1 MNEDV
6 FNSRR
11 RYSRLQPPI
20 LLVEAAVSDA
30 TAVGE
35 SSLTPRSNTRR
46 LLQKV
51 KQGVTRRLSFFRL
64 SRSYDSAQDVK
75 LEGASLSPHIEN
87 AHSGVEEDVGSQPI
101 AAQIQHTPSGVDE
114 GAGLQS
120 VIVQIHNMTEEGSGL
135 QSVGTD
141 RRAAYETTDQTNT
154 FERIHT
160 EIESPGLDRFMNQ
173 RHGISTAT
181 SYPAQGTETIS
192 CDPLSYPHCLD
203 EMDKDGCSTSQA
215 LSLKDDHLVRINKP
229 LVPKDTD
236 DDDVYLSATSGD
248 REGFTDV
255 EDSLPENDDRDLVQ
269 SIKSMYRVL
278 DLVSERGS
286 GGLVDKIIIAQDS
299 LRTFINAIC
308 PGAYVS
314 MTNVDFS
321 ALDGLIVKPIG
332 IYGSKEEIVRLLVS
346 LGVVDDHVAAQL
358 VTNHSESSVSKPS
371 LRSGLYVVRT
381 NCEATSDEQMF
392 VIYWPEDATWDDSAP
407 SSVKRTRVTFMRY
420 LTTICDQVMAL
431 ISPEHARSVV
441 WSGQESED
449 TMEMDENQDEYDRM
463 FTFEVT
469 KTNEQE
475 EAIKPRPGFKAT
487 SSHITMPQAHPEM
500 TVDVGL
506 HMPYL
511 LHGETTQGFMTSSYL
526 PARKIAE
533 KWTRKSITRLQLSNW
548 LCNDSLQVNENLD
561 VNALHL
567 LLDAGLRDRFPQLC
581 NQWQQESADISSNV
595 WASNTLTEARTRRKL
610 EDDSPLLTPIFH
622 WALVDA
628 IIQKFPIF
636 THDFFP
642 YSTKN
647 EQDCPATQEPEH
659 ATESRLEQP
668 QPFLIYSLSS
678 SSPHS
683 KMSVQ
688 NSSKVQDE
696 LSTII
701 ELYPKIGE
709 ELRHTVQKL
718 CIETINSR
726 DFKSYKQRIYVA
738 QSLLRQF
745 PDIKMED
752 EDFLNFILHED
763 MRHVRESVRMMGRSA
778 SPYQQPKGL
787 INTALNGFNSFISSG
802 QDSQF
807 VDKTF
812 NEAEAAAS
820 AISDTQFLAELDD
833 TEKLPVLK
841 KVVAGT
847 RAAALAHFR
856 SLLMMQTTTL
866 AHLALHIQINKC
878 VAQFRREAASSEEK
892 QQADSRKRLI
902 ASFNAHSQI
911 DFHSHT
917 SLIDAIENGRGLWSL
932 APSSVQITGSREYFE
947 QPKLKFT
954 VHLMQLTAQ
963 DLHSL
968 QLDSSMVPSPKF
980 TNSFSFKLP
989 LGHSVVRAQLLPG
1002 EKILLATTDGFGSL
1016 TVYLEHLTA
1025 IEGALV
1031 HGGRGKKLHSNKI
1044 GEFVLAFDES
1054 KHMLSVVATE
1064 KLLLHVFVY
1073 DDSRVGFQAN
1083 GSAINLTQWYPEGT
1097 SIKHACFIYGG
1108 EELLLVDT
1116 LAQARVYSLTTM
1128 QFRPATLNL
1137 IQIPTAVYSTPDG
1150 SCLLTSHVH
1159 GSDLILTA
1167 YHWSTFGSTD
1177 GIPLEIPNLPLDQ
1190 PLLLTSLISRNIVH
1204 LVTLD
1209 INTRSCR
1216 SIALDITRK
1225 ATEFTFKERSTR
1237 GENAKSGNIAAHS
1250 CLIDCHAEVWTRFPV
1265 LTAIQRETITSS
1277 SKRCQRTL
1285 VFVTEQDDDRF
1296 IPHFHDLISTF
1307 ERTSKKPT
1315 GNLLKRID
1323 ASSTTRSAFRNSH
1336 LGGAE
1341 WSVSKFRA
1349 GEWLAEFLCL
1359 IPIQIA
1365 LTMENRFIPLKDG
1378 VYSTQLEKSLLGAE
1392 VNRIVD
1398 HLSFGWYESL
1408 FQSYMAKK
1416 PVKVVSSM
1424 GEQSVGKSFS
1434 LNHLVDTS
1442 FAGSAMRTTEG
1453 VWMSVTPTKDA
1464 LVVALDFEGVHSIER
1479 SAQEDTLLVLFNTAI
1494 SNLVLFRNNFALSR
1508 DITGL
1513 FQSFQSSATVL
1524 DPAANPNLFQSTLVI
1539 IIKDVVDS
1547 DTSDIAKE
1555 FALKFHKIVQDE
1567 QEANFISR
1575 LHAGQLNIIPWP
1587 VIESQ
1592 EFYKLF
1598 PALKRQLDK
1607 QKLTHNTAGEF
1618 LHVMKTLMAKL
1629 KANDWGALS
1638 QSMASHRAQ
1647 LLSVMLPNAL
1657 AFGLQEVDSC
1667 PEPLKNLDDGVPIDM
1682 PDTASE
1688 FSLVEGQQSSHEA
1701 ALHVLSRA
1709 WQDYDSRQHMAD
1721 VVWVGNLT
1729 AHIDNL
1735 IDLRIAHV
1743 REWISLNVAR
1753 FPSGQASI
1761 GDLMRTFGGAT
1772 IDLKSNLQL
1781 CKLKCASCELLCIQS
1796 RLHDGQHNCQ
1806 TSHTCIH
1813 SCDFCALF
1821 GETKACTMSAGHPG
1835 NHMCLVNAHLCGQ
1848 TCKLFGRQGCLNEC
1862 IKVIGHAEDDHL
1874 CAATVHA
1881 CGQPCELS
1889 KFRLA
1894 DGSTPTCRGICG
1906 TPIDVDHDQHQC
1918 DARLCSFPCQLCK
1931 RLCASA
1937 DHLHGLQDGAIHLC
1951 GEEHP
1956 CPKLCTADGI
1966 CEIETAPQS
1975 IEATFTGKH
1984 ETFQYTKYSQ
1994 VAKRLK
2000 CSKPIP
2006 PGLAAHEGK
2015 HNHSLDEKVV
2025 HFCRARCE
2033 HCGYYCTLPLGH
2045 PQQEHETR
2053 HGSMSSSQWA
2063 IDGPDGTSLE
2073 VEGRRFSS
2081 NDEGAPMM
2089 CNIVCQTLGRHV
2101 HIDYCRS
2108 QDVTSCRL
2116 DPEVLHISE
2125 RVSPTPDR
2133 PKDFLTHNLFWRR
2146 SGFKDPYSREE
2157 QANFAKCD
2165 AMCSGPEH
2173 TAAEGNA
2180 ARPSFCT
2187 LPLFHV
2193 PMDPDTP
2200 RASLGYISN
2209 DGHHFSCRNP
2219 VVMQQAFHVIFV
2231 ADRSRSMCRR
2241 DRQPLRNTPTSD
2253 KIIRSSNNRFGA
2265 VLSSLY
2271 SFWSARA
2278 AAVAGS
2284 QAARRDS
2291 YSVILFDQ
2299 SVVDA
2304 VVNDFSSSPD
2314 NLLDAVLRYQT
2325 SAGTNFTAA
2334 IQRAQ
2339 SVMEQCWSTERTPVI
2354 IFLSDG
2360 ESPIEDQIIQ
2370 DLCRS
2375 AVRLGKPLS
2384 FHSVSFGQDKHS
2396 SSLRRMSQIALEA
2409 QNNAPR
2415 DPLAPVAAT
2424 VLSTYSEALDTVQ
2437 LAETFLGI
2445 AHSLTKPRGFLIS
2458 NKDT

>member
-6 FNSRR
+6 FNSRTR

-75 LEGASLSPHIEN
+75 LEGASLSPHIEDT
-87 AHSGVEEDVGSQPI
+87 HSGVEEDVGSQPI
-101 AAQIQHTPSGVDE
+101 VAQVQHTPSGVDE

-120 VIVQIHNMTEEGSGL
+120 VVAQIHNITEEGSGL
-135 QSVGTD
+135 QS
-141 RRAAYETTDQTNT
+141 
-154 FERIHT
+154 
-160 EIESPGLDRFMNQ
+160 DRFMSQ

-181 SYPAQGTETIS
+181 SYSAQNTKPIS

-215 LSLKDDHLVRINKP
+215 LSLKNDHMVRIDKP
-229 LVPKDTD
+229 LVPKDT

-248 REGFTDV
+248 GEGSTDA
-255 EDSLPENDDRDLVQ
+255 EDSLPENDARDLVQ

-332 IYGSKEEIVRLLVS
+332 IYGSKEEIVRLLSS

-371 LRSGLYVVRT
+371 LRSGLYIVRT
-381 NCEATSDEQMF
+381 NCEATSDEQVF

-441 WSGQESED
+441 WSGQEGED

-463 FTFEVT
+463 FTFEVR

-487 SSHITMPQAHPEM
+487 SSHITTPQAHPEM

-506 HMPYL
+506 HMPCL

-548 LCNDSLQVNENLD
+548 LCNDSLRINENLD

-595 WASNTLTEARTRRKL
+595 LASNTSTEARTRRKL

-628 IIQKFPIF
+628 IIQKFPTF

-642 YSTKN
+642 YTAKN

-668 QPFLIYSLSS
+668 QPFLIHSLSS

-683 KMSVQ
+683 MMSMQ

-701 ELYPKIGE
+701 ELYPEIGE

-718 CIETINSR
+718 CIEKINSR

-778 SPYQQPKGL
+778 SPHQQPKGL

-807 VDKTF
+807 VDRTF
-812 NEAEAAAS
+812 NEAEVAAS

-866 AHLALHIQINKC
+866 THLALHIQINKC
-878 VAQFRREAASSEEK
+878 VAQFRREAVSSEEK
-892 QQADSRKRLI
+892 QQAESRKRLI

-911 DFHSHT
+911 DLHSHT

-932 APSSVQITGSREYFE
+932 APSSVQITGSRKYFE

-968 QLDSSMVPSPKF
+968 QLDSSVVPSPKF

-1002 EKILLATTDGFGSL
+1002 EKILLATIDGFGSL

-1054 KHMLSVVATE
+1054 KHVLSVVATE

-1097 SIKHACFIYGG
+1097 SIKHACFIHGG

-1116 LAQARVYSLTTM
+1116 LGQARVYSLTTM

-1177 GIPLEIPNLPLDQ
+1177 GIPLEIPDLPLDQ

-1225 ATEFTFKERSTR
+1225 VTEFTFKERSTR
-1237 GENAKSGNIAAHS
+1237 GENAKSGNIAAHN
-1250 CLIDCHAEVWTRFPV
+1250 CLIDCHAEVWTRFP
-1265 LTAIQRETITSS
+1265 
-1277 SKRCQRTL
+1277 RTL
-1285 VFVTEQDDDRF
+1285 VFVTEQDYDRF

-1323 ASSTTRSAFRNSH
+1323 VSSTTHSAFRNSH

-1464 LVVALDFEGVHSIER
+1464 LVVALDFEGMRDSVHSIER

-1657 AFGLQEVDSC
+1657 AFGLQEVDPC

-1729 AHIDNL
+1729 AHLDNL

-1761 GDLMRTFGGAT
+1761 GDLMRTFGA
-1772 IDLKSNLQL
+1772 
-1781 CKLKCASCELLCIQS
+1781 ASCS
-1796 RLHDGQHNCQ
+1796 A
-1806 TSHTCIH
+1806 
-1813 SCDFCALF
+1813 F
-1821 GETKACTMSAGHPG
+1821 KADCTMDSIIAR
-1835 NHMCLVNAHLCGQ
+1835 HLM
-1848 TCKLFGRQGCLNEC
+1848 LAYILAISVRYLER
-1862 IKVIGHAEDDHL
+1862 
-1874 CAATVHA
+1874 
-1881 CGQPCELS
+1881 P
-1889 KFRLA
+1889 RLA
-1894 DGSTPTCRGICG
+1894 R
-1906 TPIDVDHDQHQC
+1906 
-1918 DARLCSFPCQLCK
+1918 CQ
-1931 RLCASA
+1931 R
-1937 DHLHGLQDGAIHLC
+1937 DIQAI
-1951 GEEHP
+1951 
-1956 CPKLCTADGI
+1956 T
-1966 CEIETAPQS
+1966 
-1975 IEATFTGKH
+1975 
-1984 ETFQYTKYSQ
+1984 
-1994 VAKRLK
+1994 
-2000 CSKPIP
+2000 
-2006 PGLAAHEGK
+2006 
-2015 HNHSLDEKVV
+2015 
-2025 HFCRARCE
+2025 
-2033 HCGYYCTLPLGH
+2033 
-2045 PQQEHETR
+2045 
-2053 HGSMSSSQWA
+2053 
-2063 IDGPDGTSLE
+2063 
-2073 VEGRRFSS
+2073 
-2081 NDEGAPMM
+2081 
-2089 CNIVCQTLGRHV
+2089 
-2101 HIDYCRS
+2101 
-2108 QDVTSCRL
+2108 
-2116 DPEVLHISE
+2116 
-2125 RVSPTPDR
+2125 
-2133 PKDFLTHNLFWRR
+2133 
-2146 SGFKDPYSREE
+2146 
-2157 QANFAKCD
+2157 
-2165 AMCSGPEH
+2165 
-2173 TAAEGNA
+2173 
-2180 ARPSFCT
+2180 
-2187 LPLFHV
+2187 
-2193 PMDPDTP
+2193 
-2200 RASLGYISN
+2200 
-2209 DGHHFSCRNP
+2209 
-2219 VVMQQAFHVIFV
+2219 
-2231 ADRSRSMCRR
+2231 
-2241 DRQPLRNTPTSD
+2241 
-2253 KIIRSSNNRFGA
+2253 
-2265 VLSSLY
+2265 
-2271 SFWSARA
+2271 
-2278 AAVAGS
+2278 
-2284 QAARRDS
+2284 
-2291 YSVILFDQ
+2291 
-2299 SVVDA
+2299 
-2304 VVNDFSSSPD
+2304 
-2314 NLLDAVLRYQT
+2314 
-2325 SAGTNFTAA
+2325 
-2334 IQRAQ
+2334 
-2339 SVMEQCWSTERTPVI
+2339 
-2354 IFLSDG
+2354 
-2360 ESPIEDQIIQ
+2360 
-2370 DLCRS
+2370 
-2375 AVRLGKPLS
+2375 
-2384 FHSVSFGQDKHS
+2384 
-2396 SSLRRMSQIALEA
+2396 
-2409 QNNAPR
+2409 
-2415 DPLAPVAAT
+2415 
-2424 VLSTYSEALDTVQ
+2424 
-2437 LAETFLGI
+2437 
-2445 AHSLTKPRGFLIS
+2445 
-2458 NKDT
+2458 

>member
-1 MNEDV
+1 MNA
-6 FNSRR
+6 FGR
-11 RYSRLQPPI
+11 
-20 LLVEAAVSDA
+20 
-30 TAVGE
+30 T
-35 SSLTPRSNTRR
+35 
-46 LLQKV
+46 
-51 KQGVTRRLSFFRL
+51 
-64 SRSYDSAQDVK
+64 
-75 LEGASLSPHIEN
+75 
-87 AHSGVEEDVGSQPI
+87 HS
-101 AAQIQHTPSGVDE
+101 
-114 GAGLQS
+114 
-120 VIVQIHNMTEEGSGL
+120 
-135 QSVGTD
+135 
-141 RRAAYETTDQTNT
+141 
-154 FERIHT
+154 
-160 EIESPGLDRFMNQ
+160 EIELPGLDRFMSQ
-173 RHGISTAT
+173 HHRVSTLPAT
-181 SYPAQGTETIS
+181 TCSAQNTTTIS
-192 CDPLSYPHCLD
+192 CDPLSYPHRLD
-203 EMDKDGCSTSQA
+203 EMDKYGRSASRA
-215 LSLKDDHLVRINKP
+215 RSLKDDQIIQTDQP
-229 LVPKDTD
+229 LMSEDA
-236 DDDVYLSATSGD
+236 DDDVYLSAKSDDGENFMD
-248 REGFTDV
+248 AG
-255 EDSLPENDDRDLVQ
+255 DSLPHNDASDLVQ

-278 DLVSERGS
+278 DLISEQGS

-299 LRTFINAIC
+299 LRAFTNTIC

-321 ALDGLIVKPIG
+321 ALDGLFVKPIG
-332 IYGSKEEIVRLLVS
+332 IYGSKEEIVRLLSS
-346 LGVVDDHVAAQL
+346 LGVVDDHVVAQL
-358 VTNHSESSVSKPS
+358 VANHSESNISKPS
-371 LRSGLYVVRT
+371 LRSGLYIVRT
-381 NCEATSDEQMF
+381 KFEATSDEQLF
-392 VIYWPEDATWDDSAP
+392 IVYWPEDDTWNDSAP

-441 WSGQESED
+441 WSGQEDED

-463 FTFEVT
+463 FTFEVR

-487 SSHITMPQAHPEM
+487 SSYIAMPQAHPEM
-500 TVDVGL
+500 TVDLGL
-506 HMPYL
+506 HKPRL
-511 LHGETTQGFMTSSYL
+511 LHGETIQGFMTNSYL
-526 PARKIAE
+526 PARRITDE
-533 KWTRKSITRLQLSNW
+533 WTRKSITRLQLSNW
-548 LCNDSLQVNENLD
+548 LCNDGLRVNENLD
-561 VNALHL
+561 ANEVHL

-595 WASNTLTEARTRRKL
+595 RAFNASTEVRTKRKL

-628 IIQKFPIF
+628 IIQKFPTF
-636 THDFFP
+636 TYDSFP
-642 YSTKN
+642 YPTKN
-647 EQDCPATQEPEH
+647 MQGLPCNSRYIFCPINSFDNNALSRTGRTCYCSFLPDQVTDCLD
-659 ATESRLEQP
+659 R
-668 QPFLIYSLSS
+668 
-678 SSPHS
+678 
-683 KMSVQ
+683 
-688 NSSKVQDE
+688 

-701 ELYPKIGE
+701 ELYPEIGE

-718 CIETINSR
+718 RIEKINDR
-726 DFKSYKQRIYVA
+726 DFESSKERIFIA
-738 QSLLRQF
+738 QSLLRQS
-745 PDIKMED
+745 PDTKMKD
-752 EDFLNFILHED
+752 EDFLNVILHKD
-763 MRHVRESVRMMGRSA
+763 MRHVRESVRMIGRSA
-778 SPYQQPKGL
+778 SPHQQPKGL
-787 INTALNGFNSFISSG
+787 INTAWSGINSLISSG

-807 VDKTF
+807 VDEIF
-812 NEAEAAAS
+812 NNAEAAAS
-820 AISDTQFLAELDD
+820 AISDTQFLAELNDI
-833 TEKLPVLK
+833 EKLPVMK
-841 KVVAGT
+841 KVVADT

-856 SLLMMQTTTL
+856 SLLTMQATNLTR
-866 AHLALHIQINKC
+866 LALDVQISKC
-878 VAQFRREAASSEEK
+878 VARIRREAVGSEE
-892 QQADSRKRLI
+892 QQLAELRKKFI
-902 ASFNAHSQI
+902 ASFNAHSQMG
-911 DFHSHT
+911 FHSHT
-917 SLIDAIENGRGLWSL
+917 SLIDVIEDVRGLLSL
-932 APSSVQITGSREYFE
+932 AASSVQITGSREYFE
-947 QPKLKFT
+947 RPKLKFT
-954 VHLMQLTAQ
+954 VHPMQLTTQ

-968 QLDSSMVPSPKF
+968 QLDSSTIPSPKF
-980 TNSFSFKLP
+980 RNLYSFKLP
-989 LGHSVVRAQLLPG
+989 LGYSVVRAQLLPG
-1002 EKILLATTDGFGSL
+1002 EKILLVTTDRFGSL

-1031 HGGRGKKLHSNKI
+1031 HGGRGKKLNSDKI

-1054 KHMLSVVATE
+1054 KCVLSVVATE
-1064 KLLLHVFVY
+1064 KLLLHIFVY
-1073 DDSRVGFQAN
+1073 DDNRVGFQAN

-1097 SIKHACFIYGG
+1097 SIAHACFICGG

-1150 SCLLTSHVH
+1150 SCLITAHVH
-1159 GSDLILTA
+1159 GSNLKLTA

-1177 GIPLEIPNLPLDQ
+1177 GIPLEIPDLPLDQ
-1190 PLLLTSLISRNIVH
+1190 PLLLTSLTNRNIVH

-1209 INTRSCR
+1209 IDTRSCR

-1225 ATEFTFKERSTR
+1225 ATEFTFKERGTR
-1237 GENAKSGNIAAHS
+1237 GGNAKSANVAAYS
-1250 CLIDCHAEVWTRFPV
+1250 SLIDCHAEVWTRFPV

-1277 SKRCQRTL
+1277 SKRSQRTL
-1285 VFVTEQDDDRF
+1285 VFITEQDHHRF
-1296 IPHFHDLISTF
+1296 VPHFRDLISTF

-1323 ASSTTRSAFRNSH
+1323 VSSTTYSAFHNSH

-1365 LTMENRFIPLKDG
+1365 VTMENRFIPLKDG
-1378 VYSTQLEKSLLGAE
+1378 VYSTQLEKSLLGAD
-1392 VNRIVD
+1392 VNHIVD

-1479 SAQEDTLLVLFNTAI
+1479 STQEDTLLVLFNTAI

-1508 DITGL
+1508 NITGL
-1513 FQSFQSSATVL
+1513 FHSFQSSATVL

-1547 DTSDIAKE
+1547 DKADITKE
-1555 FALKFHKIVQDE
+1555 FALKFQKIVQDE

-1647 LLSVMLPNAL
+1647 LLSVMLHNAL
-1657 AFGLQEVDSC
+1657 AFGLQEVDPC

-1688 FSLVEGQQSSHEA
+1688 FSLAEGKQSSSREA
-1701 ALHVLSRA
+1701 ALHVLSHA

-1721 VVWVGNLT
+1721 VLWIENLT

-1735 IDLRIAHV
+1735 INLRVAHV
-1743 REWISLNVAR
+1743 REWISMNVAR

-1761 GDLMRTFGGAT
+1761 GELIRTFGSAT

-1781 CKLKCASCELLCIQS
+1781 CKLKCASCELLCVQS

-1806 TSHTCIH
+1806 TSHACIH

-1821 GETKACTMSAGHPG
+1821 GETKACTMS
-1835 NHMCLVNAHLCGQ
+1835 CIVNAHLCGQ
-1848 TCKLFGRQGCLNEC
+1848 VCKLFGRQGCLDEC
-1862 IKVIGHAEDDHL
+1862 TKVIGHAEDDHL

-1894 DGSTPTCRGICG
+1894 DRSTPPCRGICG

-1918 DARLCSFPCQLCK
+1918 GARLCSFPCQLCK

-1937 DHLHGLQDGAIHLC
+1937 DHLHGLQDSAIHLC

-1956 CPKLCTADGI
+1956 CPMQCIADGI

-1984 ETFQYTKYSQ
+1984 ETFQYTK
-1994 VAKRLK
+1994 VACLAKRLRCAK
-2000 CSKPIP
+2000 SIP
-2006 PGLAAHEGK
+2006 PGLVAHEGQ
-2015 HNHSLDEKVV
+2015 HNHSLDQRVV
-2025 HFCRARCE
+2025 HFCRAKCE

-2053 HGSMSSSQWA
+2053 HGSMSSSRWA
-2063 IDGPDGTSLE
+2063 IDGPDGTGLE

-2089 CNIVCQTLGRHV
+2089 CNIICQTLGRHV

-2108 QDVTSCRL
+2108 QDATPCIL
-2116 DPEVLHISE
+2116 NPEALHISK
-2125 RVSPTPDR
+2125 RVLPTPDR

-2173 TAAEGNA
+2173 TATEGNA
-2180 ARPSFCT
+2180 AQPSFCT

-2193 PMDPDTP
+2193 AMDPNTP
-2200 RASLGYISN
+2200 LARLGYVSN

-2219 VVMQQAFHVIFV
+2219 VVMQQAFHV
-2231 ADRSRSMCRR
+2231 DRSGSMRLT
-2241 DRQPLRNTPTSD
+2241 DRQPLRNTPASD
-2253 KIIRSSNNRFGA
+2253 KIIQSSNNRFGA

-2278 AAVAGS
+2278 AVVAGS
-2284 QAARRDS
+2284 QAVRRDS

-2314 NLLDAVLRYQT
+2314 NLLDAVLRYRT

-2339 SVMEQCWSTERTPVI
+2339 SVMEQHWSTERTPVI

-2360 ESPIEDQIIQ
+2360 ESPIENQTVQ
-2370 DLCRS
+2370 DLCRA
-2375 AVRLGKPLS
+2375 AVRLGKALS
-2384 FHSVSFGQDKHS
+2384 LHSVSFGRDKYS
-2396 SSLRRMSQIALEA
+2396 SSLRRMFQIALET

-2415 DPLAPVAAT
+2415 NPLASAASTVA
-2424 VLSTYSEALDTVQ
+2424 STYSEALDTVQ

-2445 AHSLTKPRGFLIS
+2445 ADSLTKPRGFLIS

>member
-11 RYSRLQPPI
+11 RSSRLQSP
-20 LLVEAAVSDA
+20 LQVEAAVSDA

-35 SSLTPRSNTRR
+35 TFATPRSNTRQ
-46 LLQKV
+46 LLQRV
-51 KQGVTRRLSFFRL
+51 KKGVTRKF
-64 SRSYDSAQDVK
+64 SAVK
-75 LEGASLSPHIEN
+75 LEGASLSPHPELQDE
-87 AHSGVEEDVGSQPI
+87 HSVVEEDAVPQPI
-101 AAQIQHTPSGVDE
+101 VAHVHHTLSCVDE

-120 VIVQIHNMTEEGSGL
+120 VATQVHNITSGIEERTSL
-135 QSVGTD
+135 QLVGVE
-141 RRAAYETTDQTNT
+141 RRAADEAADHMN
-154 FERIHT
+154 ILGMPHT
-160 EIESPGLDRFMNQ
+160 EIELPSLDQFTSQHHNV
-173 RHGISTAT
+173 STLPAT
-181 SYPAQGTETIS
+181 SCSTQSTKTIS
-192 CDPLSYPHCLD
+192 SDSLSYPHLLD
-203 EMDKDGCSTSQA
+203 EMDKDARSASQA
-215 LSLKDDHLVRINKP
+215 HSLKGDQILQTDKP
-229 LVPKDTD
+229 PVSEDA
-236 DDDVYLSATSGD
+236 DDDVYLSAKSDNGED
-248 REGFTDV
+248 STDA
-255 EDSLPENDDRDLVQ
+255 EDSLLDNDVRDLVQ

-321 ALDGLIVKPIG
+321 ALDSLIMKPIG
-332 IYGSKEEIVRLLVS
+332 IYGSKEEIVRLLLA
-346 LGVVDDHVAAQL
+346 LGVVDDHIAAQL
-358 VTNHSESSVSKPS
+358 VANHSESSVSKPN
-371 LRSGLYVVRT
+371 LRSGLYIVRT
-381 NCEATSDEQMF
+381 NCEATSDEQVF
-392 VIYWPEDATWDDSAP
+392 VVYWPEDATWDDSAP

-420 LTTICDQVMAL
+420 LTTICDQVKAL
-431 ISPEHARSVV
+431 ISPEHARSIV
-441 WSGQESED
+441 WCEQEGEN
-449 TMEMDENQDEYDRM
+449 TMEMDENQDEHDRM
-463 FTFEVT
+463 FTFEVR

-475 EAIKPRPGFKAT
+475 EAIKPRPGFKAA
-487 SSHITMPQAHPEM
+487 SSHIAMPQAHSEV
-500 TVDVGL
+500 TGNVGP
-506 HMPYL
+506 HKPWL

-526 PARKIAE
+526 PARRITD

-548 LCNDSLQVNENLD
+548 LCTDSLRINENLD

-581 NQWQQESADISSNV
+581 NEWQQESANISSNV
-595 WASNTLTEARTRRKL
+595 YACSTATQAGTRKKL
-610 EDDSPLLTPIFH
+610 EDNSSLLTPIFH

-628 IIQKFPIF
+628 IIQKFPTF
-636 THDFFP
+636 TYDSFP
-642 YSTKN
+642 YSTKD
-647 EQDCPATQEPEH
+647 EQGCYATQGPIKPATAP
-659 ATESRLEQP
+659 
-668 QPFLIYSLSS
+668 SS
-678 SSPHS
+678 SSPHF
-683 KMSVQ
+683 MESVQ
-688 NSSKVQDE
+688 HSFEVQDQ
-696 LSTII
+696 LSTIV
-701 ELYPKIGE
+701 ELYPEIGD

-718 CIETINSR
+718 SIEKINSR
-726 DFKSYKQRIYVA
+726 DFKSYKERIYVA

-745 PDIKMED
+745 PDVKMED
-752 EDFLNFILHED
+752 EDFSNAILHKD
-763 MRHVRESVRMMGRSA
+763 IRHVRESVRMIGRSA
-778 SPYQQPKGL
+778 APHQRPKGL
-787 INTALNGFNSFISSG
+787 MSTTLNSINFFISSG
-802 QDSQF
+802 EGSQF

-812 NEAEAAAS
+812 NDAEAAAS
-820 AISDTQFLAELDD
+820 ATSDTQFLAELDD
-833 TEKLPVLK
+833 IEKLPVMK
-841 KVVAGT
+841 KVVACT

-856 SLLMMQTTTL
+856 SLLMMQTTILT
-866 AHLALHIQINKC
+866 HSALHIQISKC
-878 VAQFRREAASSEEK
+878 VARVRQEALSSED
-892 QQADSRKRLI
+892 QQLAQSRKRLI
-902 ASFNAHSQI
+902 ASFNAHSEMG
-911 DFHSHT
+911 FHSHT
-917 SLIDAIENGRGLWSL
+917 SLINAIEDGRGFLSL
-932 APSSVQITGSREYFE
+932 AASSVQITGSREYLE

-954 VHLMQLTAQ
+954 VHPMELTAQ

-968 QLDSSMVPSPKF
+968 QLDSSTIPSPKF
-980 TNSFSFKLP
+980 RNSFTFKLP

-1002 EKILLATTDGFGSL
+1002 EKILLATTDLSGNL

-1025 IEGALV
+1025 IEGALA
-1031 HGGRGKKLHSNKI
+1031 HGSHGKKLNSNKI
-1044 GEFVLAFDES
+1044 GKFVLAFDES
-1054 KHMLSVVATE
+1054 KRVLSVVATE
-1064 KLLLHVFVY
+1064 KLLLHIFIH
-1073 DDSRVGFQAN
+1073 DDNRVGFQAN

-1150 SCLLTSHVH
+1150 SCLIVSHVR
-1159 GSDLILTA
+1159 GSDLTLTA
-1167 YHWSTFGSTD
+1167 HHWSTFGSTD
-1177 GIPLEIPNLPLDQ
+1177 GILLEIPDLPLDQ
-1190 PLLLTSLISRNIVH
+1190 PLLLTSLTSRNIVH

-1209 INTRSCR
+1209 IDTRLCR
-1216 SIALDITRK
+1216 SIALDITRR
-1225 ATEFTFKERSTR
+1225 ATEFTFKERGTR
-1237 GENAKSGNIAAHS
+1237 AGNTKSGNITAHN

-1265 LTAIQRETITSS
+1265 LSAIQRETITSS
-1277 SKRCQRTL
+1277 SQRCQRTL
-1285 VFVTEQDDDRF
+1285 VFITGQDYHRF
-1296 IPHFHDLISTF
+1296 VPHFHDLISTF

-1323 ASSTTRSAFRNSH
+1323 VSSTAYSAFHDSH
-1336 LGGAE
+1336 LGGVE

-1365 LTMENRFIPLKDG
+1365 VTMENRFIPLKDG
-1378 VYSTQLEKSLLGAE
+1378 VYSTQLEKSLLGAD

-1434 LNHLVDTS
+1434 LNHLMDTS

-1453 VWMSVTPTKDA
+1453 VWMSVTPTQDV

-1524 DPAANPNLFQSTLVI
+1524 DPATNPNLFQSTLVI
-1539 IIKDVVDS
+1539 IIKRMLKF
-1547 DTSDIAKE
+1547 TLR
-1555 FALKFHKIVQDE
+1555 FALKFQKIVQDE

-1607 QKLTHNTAGEF
+1607 QKLTHSTAGEF

-1657 AFGLQEVDSC
+1657 AFGLQEVDPC

-1688 FSLVEGQQSSHEA
+1688 FSLAGGQQSSSREA
-1701 ALHVLSRA
+1701 ALHVLSCA
-1709 WQDYDSRQHMAD
+1709 WKDHTSRQHMSD
-1721 VVWVGNLT
+1721 VLWVENLT

-1735 IDLRIAHV
+1735 INLRVAHV
-1743 REWISLNVAR
+1743 RKWILLNVTR
-1753 FPSGQASI
+1753 FPSEQASI
-1761 GDLMRTFGGAT
+1761 GELMRTFGSAT

-1796 RLHDGQHNCQ
+1796 RLHDGQHDCQ
-1806 TSHTCIH
+1806 TSHECIH
-1813 SCDFCALF
+1813 SCDFCASS
-1821 GETKACTMSAGHPG
+1821 GETKACTMS
-1835 NHMCLVNAHLCGQ
+1835 CIVNAHLCGQ
-1848 TCKLFGRQGCLNEC
+1848 VCKLFGRQGCLDEC
-1862 IKVIGHAEDDHL
+1862 TKVIGHVEDDHL

-1881 CGQPCELS
+1881 CGQSCELS
-1889 KFRLA
+1889 KLRLA
-1894 DGSTPTCRGICG
+1894 DGSTPPCRGICG
-1906 TPIDVDHDQHQC
+1906 TPIDVDHDQHHC
-1918 DARLCSFPCQLCK
+1918 GARLCSFPCQLCK
-1931 RLCASA
+1931 RLCASTN
-1937 DHLHGLQDGAIHLC
+1937 HLHGLQDGAIHLC
-1951 GEEHP
+1951 GNTHVP
-1956 CPKLCTADGI
+1956 WIALPDGI

-1975 IEATFTGKH
+1975 IEATFTGRH
-1984 ETFQYTKYSQ
+1984 ETFQYTK
-1994 VAKRLK
+1994 VAWLAKRLR
-2000 CSKPIP
+2000 CAKPIP
-2006 PGLAAHEGK
+2006 PGLAVHEGQ
-2015 HNHSLDEKVV
+2015 HNHSLDERVV

-2053 HGSMSSSQWA
+2053 HGSMSSSRWA

-2108 QDVTSCRL
+2108 QDAAPCRL
-2116 DPEVLHISE
+2116 NPEVLHISK
-2125 RVSPTPDR
+2125 RMSPTPDR

-2157 QANFAKCD
+2157 RANFAKCD

-2173 TAAEGNA
+2173 TIAEGNA
-2180 ARPSFCT
+2180 AQPSFCT

-2193 PMDPDTP
+2193 PMDPNAPLTT
-2200 RASLGYISN
+2200 LGYISN
-2209 DGHHFSCRNP
+2209 DGHFFSCRNP
-2219 VVMQQAFHVIFV
+2219 VVMQQAFHVSSSM
-2231 ADRSRSMCRR
+2231 RST
-2241 DRQPLRNTPTSD
+2241 DRQPLRSTPVSD

-2271 SFWSARA
+2271 GFWSARA
-2278 AAVAGS
+2278 AAVAGQ

-2299 SVVDA
+2299 STVDA
-2304 VVNDFSSSPD
+2304 VFNDFSSSPD
-2314 NLLDAVLRYQT
+2314 DLLDAVLRYQT
-2325 SAGTNFTAA
+2325 SIGTNFTAA

-2339 SVMEQCWSTERTPVI
+2339 LLMEHYWSTERTPVI

-2360 ESPIEDQIIQ
+2360 ECPIEDQTIQ
-2370 DLCRS
+2370 DLCRA

-2384 FHSVSFGQDKHS
+2384 FHSVSFGQNIYS
-2396 SSLRRMSQIALEA
+2396 SSLRRMFQIALEA

-2415 DPLAPVAAT
+2415 DPFASAAAT
-2424 VLSTYSEALDTVQ
+2424 VASTYSEALDTVQ

-2458 NKDT
+2458 EKET

>member
-11 RYSRLQPPI
+11 RYSRLQPLP
-20 LLVEAAVSDA
+20 EAVSNA
-30 TAVGE
+30 TAVGD
-35 SSLTPRSNTRR
+35 LTSVRDSFSKLKHDADMLT
-46 LLQKV
+46 KV
-51 KQGVTRRLSFFRL
+51 KKGVTRKLSLFKL
-64 SRSYDSAQDVK
+64 SRSHDSPAAQDVK
-75 LEGASLSPHIEN
+75 PEGASLSPHIED
-87 AHSGVEEDVGSQPI
+87 AHSGVEGDAGPQPI
-101 AAQIQHTPSGVDE
+101 VSQVQHTSSGVDE
-114 GAGLQS
+114 GAGLQP
-120 VIVQIHNMTEEGSGL
+120 VAARVHNITSDMEEGTDLQPVVTCQDITYRVEGGAGL
-135 QSVGTD
+135 QPAIAQVQSTTFCVEEGADPKLVGAE
-141 RRAAYETTDQTNT
+141 RRAAYEAADHTNT
-154 FERIHT
+154 LGRTHS
-160 EIESPGLDRFMNQ
+160 EIELPGLDRFTSQ
-173 RHGISTAT
+173 RNRVSTLAAT
-181 SYPAQGTETIS
+181 SCSAQNTTTIS
-192 CDPLSYPHCLD
+192 CDPLSYPHRLD
-203 EMDKDGCSTSQA
+203 EMDKDGRPVSRARS
-215 LSLKDDHLVRINKP
+215 SKDDQIIWTDQP
-229 LVPKDTD
+229 LMSEDAD
-236 DDDVYLSATSGD
+236 DDAYLSAKSDDGED
-248 REGFTDV
+248 FMDA
-255 EDSLPENDDRDLVQ
+255 EDSLPHNDANDLVQ

-278 DLVSERGS
+278 DLISEQGS

-299 LRTFINAIC
+299 LRAFTNTIC

-321 ALDGLIVKPIG
+321 ALDGLFVKPVG
-332 IYGSKEEIVRLLVS
+332 IYGSKEEIVRLLSS

-358 VTNHSESSVSKPS
+358 VANHSESSVSKPS
-371 LRSGLYVVRT
+371 LRSGLYIVRT
-381 NCEATSDEQMF
+381 NFETTSDEQVF
-392 VIYWPEDATWDDSAP
+392 IVYWPEDDTWDDLAP

-441 WSGQESED
+441 LNGQEGED
-449 TMEMDENQDEYDRM
+449 IMEMDENQDEYDRM
-463 FTFEVT
+463 FTFEVR

-487 SSHITMPQAHPEM
+487 SSYIAMPQAHPEM
-500 TVDVGL
+500 TVDIEL
-506 HMPYL
+506 HKPWL
-511 LHGETTQGFMTSSYL
+511 LHGETTQGFMTNSYL
-526 PARKIAE
+526 PARRITDE
-533 KWTRKSITRLQLSNW
+533 WTRKSITRLQLSNW
-548 LCNDSLQVNENLD
+548 LCNDSLRVNENLD
-561 VNALHL
+561 ANAVHL

-581 NQWQQESADISSNV
+581 NQWQRESADISSNV
-595 WASNTLTEARTRRKL
+595 RASNASTEARTKRKL

-622 WALVDA
+622 WALVDV
-628 IIQKFPIF
+628 IVQKFPTF
-636 THDFFP
+636 TYDSFP
-642 YSTKN
+642 YPTKN
-647 EQDCPATQEPEH
+647 KQGCPAPQEPVEH
-659 ATESRLEQP
+659 ATAPSG
-668 QPFLIYSLSS
+668 

-683 KMSVQ
+683 MTSAQ
-688 NSSKVQDE
+688 HSSKVQDQ

-701 ELYPKIGE
+701 ELYPEIGE

-718 CIETINSR
+718 CLEKINSG
-726 DFKSYKQRIYVA
+726 DFKSSKERIYIA
-738 QSLLRQF
+738 QSLLRQI
-745 PDIKMED
+745 PDTKMKD
-752 EDFLNFILHED
+752 EDFLNVILHKD
-763 MRHVRESVRMMGRSA
+763 MRHVRESVRMIGRSA
-778 SPYQQPKGL
+778 APHQQPKGL
-787 INTALNGFNSFISSG
+787 INTAWSGINSLISSG

-807 VDKTF
+807 VHEIF
-812 NEAEAAAS
+812 NDAEAAAS
-820 AISDTQFLAELDD
+820 AISDTQFLTELDD
-833 TEKLPVLK
+833 IEKLPVMK
-841 KVVAGT
+841 KVVADT
-847 RAAALAHFR
+847 RAAALVYFK
-856 SLLMMQTTTL
+856 SLLTIQTTTL
-866 AHLALHIQINKC
+866 TRLALHIQISKC
-878 VAQFRREAASSEEK
+878 VARVRREAISSEE
-892 QQADSRKRLI
+892 QQLAESRKRFI
-902 ASFNAHSQI
+902 ASFNAHSQMG
-911 DFHSHT
+911 FHSHT
-917 SLIDAIENGRGLWSL
+917 SLIDVIEDVRGLLSL
-932 APSSVQITGSREYFE
+932 AASSVQITGSREYFE
-947 QPKLKFT
+947 RAKLKFT
-954 VHLMQLTAQ
+954 VHPMQLTAQ

-968 QLDSSMVPSPKF
+968 QLDSSMIPSPKF
-980 TNSFSFKLP
+980 RNSYSFKLP

-1002 EKILLATTDGFGSL
+1002 EKILLATTDRVGNL

-1031 HGGRGKKLHSNKI
+1031 HGGRGKKLNSDKI

-1054 KHMLSVVATE
+1054 KCVLSVVATE
-1064 KLLLHVFVY
+1064 KLLLHIFIY
-1073 DDSRVGFQAN
+1073 DDNRVGFQAN

-1097 SIKHACFIYGG
+1097 SIIHACFICGG
-1108 EELLLVDT
+1108 EELLLIDT

-1137 IQIPTAVYSTPDG
+1137 IQIPTAVYSTSDG
-1150 SCLLTSHVH
+1150 SCLITAHVH
-1159 GSDLILTA
+1159 GSNLKLTA

-1177 GIPLEIPNLPLDQ
+1177 GIPLEIPDLPLDQ
-1190 PLLLTSLISRNIVH
+1190 PLLLTSLTSRNIVH

-1209 INTRSCR
+1209 IDTRSCR

-1225 ATEFTFKERSTR
+1225 ATEFTFKERGTR
-1237 GENAKSGNIAAHS
+1237 GGNAKSANVAAHS
-1250 CLIDCHAEVWTRFPV
+1250 SLIDCHAEVWTRFPV

-1285 VFVTEQDDDRF
+1285 VFITEQDHHRF
-1296 IPHFHDLISTF
+1296 VPHFHDLISTF

-1323 ASSTTRSAFRNSH
+1323 VSSTTYSAFHNIH

-1341 WSVSKFRA
+1341 WNVSKFRA

-1365 LTMENRFIPLKDG
+1365 VTMENRFIPLKDG
-1378 VYSTQLEKSLLGAE
+1378 VYSTQLEKSLLGAD

-1464 LVVALDFEGVHSIER
+1464 LVVALDFEGTSNQASLRIK
-1479 SAQEDTLLVLFNTAI
+1479 DTLLVLFNTAI

-1508 DITGL
+1508 NITGL
-1513 FQSFQSSATVL
+1513 FHSFQSSATVL

-1547 DTSDIAKE
+1547 DKVDITKE
-1555 FALKFHKIVQDE
+1555 FALKFQKIVQDE

-1657 AFGLQEVDSC
+1657 AFGLQEVDPC
-1667 PEPLKNLDDGVPIDM
+1667 PEPLKNLDDGVPIVDIIECRSLSKRASKHWRAHENLRQCNNRLEEQLAVVQAEM
-1682 PDTASE
+1682 CKLRATLCSEQIARWTAPLPD
-1688 FSLVEGQQSSHEA
+1688 FSCLHTFLRFLCIVWRDQGLHDVSGTSRQSHESC
-1701 ALHVLSRA
+1701 LMIISTHF
-1709 WQDYDSRQHMAD
+1709 
-1721 VVWVGNLT
+1721 LT
-1729 AHIDNL
+1729 L
-1735 IDLRIAHV
+1735 
-1743 REWISLNVAR
+1743 
-1753 FPSGQASI
+1753 
-1761 GDLMRTFGGAT
+1761 
-1772 IDLKSNLQL
+1772 
-1781 CKLKCASCELLCIQS
+1781 
-1796 RLHDGQHNCQ
+1796 
-1806 TSHTCIH
+1806 
-1813 SCDFCALF
+1813 
-1821 GETKACTMSAGHPG
+1821 
-1835 NHMCLVNAHLCGQ
+1835 
-1848 TCKLFGRQGCLNEC
+1848 GRPFQGCLDEC
-1862 IKVIGHAEDDHL
+1862 TKVIGHAEDDHL

-1881 CGQPCELS
+1881 CGQNTSSPVSCQSLGWLTDQLHLAVVYVALQLTWTMTNTSVVLDFALS
-1889 KFRLA
+1889 TANF
-1894 DGSTPTCRGICG
+1894 
-1906 TPIDVDHDQHQC
+1906 
-1918 DARLCSFPCQLCK
+1918 ARDSVRVRTIFTACK
-1931 RLCASA
+1931 TAPFISA
-1937 DHLHGLQDGAIHLC
+1937 GL
-1951 GEEHP
+1951 EEHP
-1956 CPKLCTADGI
+1956 CPMQCIADGI

-1994 VAKRLK
+1994 VAKRLRCAK
-2000 CSKPIP
+2000 SIP
-2006 PGLAAHEGK
+2006 PGLVAHEGR
-2015 HNHSLDEKVV
+2015 HNHSLDQRVV
-2025 HFCRARCE
+2025 HFCRAKCE

-2053 HGSMSSSQWA
+2053 HGSMSSSRWA
-2063 IDGPDGTSLE
+2063 IDGPDGASLE

-2089 CNIVCQTLGRHV
+2089 CNI
-2101 HIDYCRS
+2101 DA
-2108 QDVTSCRL
+2108 TSCIL
-2116 DPEVLHISE
+2116 NPEALHISK
-2125 RVSPTPDR
+2125 RVLPTPDR

-2165 AMCSGPEH
+2165 AMCSGSEH
-2173 TAAEGNA
+2173 TTAEGNVA
-2180 ARPSFCT
+2180 QPSFCT
-2187 LPLFHV
+2187 LPLFHI
-2193 PMDPDTP
+2193 PMDPNTP
-2200 RASLGYISN
+2200 LASLG
-2209 DGHHFSCRNP
+2209 NP

-2231 ADRSRSMCRR
+2231 ADRSSSMSLT
-2241 DRQPLRNTPTSD
+2241 DRQPLRNTPASD
-2253 KIIRSSNNRFGA
+2253 KIIQSSNNRFGA

-2278 AAVAGS
+2278 AVVAGS
-2284 QAARRDS
+2284 QAVRRDS

-2314 NLLDAVLRYQT
+2314 NLLDAVLRHRT

-2339 SVMEQCWSTERTPVI
+2339 SVMEQHWSTERTPVI

-2360 ESPIEDQIIQ
+2360 ESPIEDQTVQ
-2370 DLCRS
+2370 DLCRA
-2375 AVRLGKPLS
+2375 AVHLGKALS
-2384 FHSVSFGQDKHS
+2384 FHSVSFGRDEYS
-2396 SSLRRMSQIALEA
+2396 SSLRRMFQIALEA

-2415 DPLAPVAAT
+2415 DPLASAAAT
-2424 VLSTYSEALDTVQ
+2424 VASTYSEALDTVQ

-2445 AHSLTKPRGFLIS
+2445 ADSLTKPRGFLIS
-2458 NKDT
+2458 DKDT